1 MPIAYQYRFSFYIS
15 NEPEIVLFLAI
26 FGGMYGC
33 AIGMSVAAAFEV
45 VYWLTMKP
53 LIKVLASPKP
63 KLRYLIPTY
72 IIALTVLVF
81 VCSYIIDFE

>member
-1 MPIAYQYRFSFYIS
+1 MHIDIDFHFIQVMTLILLY
-15 NEPEIVLFLAI
+15 FLAI

-45 VYWLTMKP
+45 VYWLTLKP

-72 IIALTVLVF
+72 ILVITGLVF
-81 VCSYIIDFE
+81 VCNYIIDFE

>member
-1 MPIAYQYRFSFYIS
+1 MPIAYQYRFSFYIG
-15 NEPEIVLFLAI
+15 NDLETALFLAI

-33 AIGMSVAAAFEV
+33 AIGMSVASAIEV

-53 LIKVLASPKP
+53 LIKVMASPKP

>member
-1 MPIAYQYRFSFYIS
+1 MTLKLLY
-15 NEPEIVLFLAI
+15 FLAI

-53 LIKVLASPKP
+53 IIKVLASPKP

-72 IIALTVLVF
+72 ILVITVLAF
-81 VCSYIIDFE
+81 VCNYIIDFE

>member
-1 MPIAYQYRFSFYIS
+1 MTLKLLY
-15 NEPEIVLFLAI
+15 FLAI

-33 AIGMSVAAAFEV
+33 AIGMSVASAIEV

-53 LIKVLASPKP
+53 LIKVMSSPKP
-63 KLRYLIPTY
+63 KLRYLITTY

-81 VCSYIIDFE
+81 VCSYIIEFE

>member
-1 MPIAYQYRFSFYIS
+1 MHIDIDFHFIQVMTLILLY
-15 NEPEIVLFLAI
+15 LLAI

-53 LIKVLASPKP
+53 IIKVLAIPKP

-81 VCSYIIDFE
+81 VCSYIIEFE